1 MDVAR
6 PAAVKRNKKIKQ
18 AVIVAIVLIGATA
31 VTYGLSRMS
40 PAAPTVDGA
49 TVWPDTVKR
58 GEMLRQV
65 RGLGTLVPEQIRFVT
80 ALSDGVIE
88 EVKVRAGD
96 DVRPDTVILVMSNPD
111 VRQRA
116 MDAELAVKGSEAD
129 LANLRATLQAQI
141 LNQQVNQATIEANLI
156 REKPQFDADSE
167 LFKEGLT
174 SELNLKRSKARVDEL
189 TAQLE
194 MEKKRVANNER
205 SAAAQIEASQAR
217 LDQQRTLYQQ
227 RLRQVEELNVRA
239 GTIGQVQ
246 QVPQG
251 IESGTRV
258 APGTTLARIAQPGR
272 LKAELQIA
280 ETQVKD
286 IVVGQLASIDT
297 RNGIIPGQ
305 VTRIDPASINGTVK
319 VDVQL
324 NGELPRGARPDLSVD
339 GTIEVERLTDVMYMG
354 RPAYGQAESTI
365 TVFKVTPTGEAL
377 RTQVLLGRSSVN
389 TIEVKDGLQ
398 VGDMVI
404 LSDMSAWDSF
414 DRIRVTNLPNLPRQ

>member
-1 MDVAR
+1 MDVVR
-6 PAAVKRNKKIKQ
+6 PATVKRNKKIKQ
-18 AVIVAIVLIGATA
+18 AIIVAIVLIGATA
-31 VTYGLSRMS
+31 VTFGLSRMS

-80 ALSDGVIE
+80 ALSDGIIE

-96 DVRPDTVILVMSNPD
+96 NVTPETIVLILSNPD
-111 VRQRA
+111 VSQRA
-116 MDAELAVKGSEAD
+116 MDAELAVKGAEAD

-156 REKPQFDADSE
+156 RERLQYDADAE

-189 TAQLE
+189 TAQLL
-194 MEKKRVANNER
+194 MEKKRVENNER
-205 SAAAQIEASQAR
+205 SAAAQIEAFQAR
-217 LDQQRTLYQQ
+217 LDQQRTLLQQ
-227 RLRQVEELNVRA
+227 RLRQVAELSVRA
-239 GTIGQVQ
+239 GTVGQVQ

-251 IESGTRV
+251 IEAGTRV

-297 RNGIIPGQ
+297 RAGIIPGQ
-305 VTRIDPASINGTVK
+305 VIRIDPASVNGTVK

-324 NGELPRGARPDLSVD
+324 NGELPRAARPDLSVD

-365 TVFKVTPTGEAL
+365 SVFKIMPTGEAV
-377 RTQVLLGRSSVN
+377 RTQVQLGRSSVN

-404 LSDMSAWDSF
+404 LSDMSTWDAV
-414 DRIRVTNLPNLPRQ
+414 DRIRVTNLPNLPR